1 MSEPVLQK
9 TKVKIKGTSLVK
21 ERSFVL
27 LWIGTFFTGL
37 SFSMFY
43 FAEAWYVVKKLN
55 LESSLGII
63 YIAGATPRIIFML
76 LGGVLADK
84 VSQSKVMFFS
94 DFTKSLIVG
103 ALVILLMLTGEIHLW
118 TLIFFALIFGV
129 LDAFFWPASSS
140 IIPAIVPKNSLT
152 RANSIIQTTSQCTSI
167 FGPMVSGIII
177 VNFDYKGIFG
187 LVASFLLLGSIFVL
201 FIKIGSKNTNIENKQ
216 PILQSLKEGISYVQ
230 KKPVLKAFVLKTL
243 FLNLFF
249 TGPLTIGLPIFV
261 KNVLKGNTLYF
272 SLLESCLAIGMVIGS
287 VILSILNLKK
297 KRGIVSLNSQ
307 MLLALCFLLFSFSF
321 ESWQSITIAIFL
333 GISMTVSSI
342 CAVSLIQTETD
353 SDMTGR
359 VMSIQTLSSMGLT
372 PISYGLTSLLLSLGI
387 NIQIIIFIGALSL
400 LIFTFI
406 LYFKI
411 PILREVD

>member
-1 MSEPVLQK
+1 M
-9 TKVKIKGTSLVK
+9 
-21 ERSFVL
+21 
-27 LWIGTFFTGL
+27 
-37 SFSMFY
+37 
-43 FAEAWYVVKKLN
+43 
-55 LESSLGII
+55 
-63 YIAGATPRIIFML
+63 
-76 LGGVLADK
+76 
-84 VSQSKVMFFS
+84 
-94 DFTKSLIVG
+94 
-103 ALVILLMLTGEIHLW
+103 
-118 TLIFFALIFGV
+118 
-129 LDAFFWPASSS
+129 
-140 IIPAIVPKNSLT
+140 
-152 RANSIIQTTSQCTSI
+152 
-167 FGPMVSGIII
+167 
-177 VNFDYKGIFG
+177 
-187 LVASFLLLGSIFVL
+187 
-201 FIKIGSKNTNIENKQ
+201 
-216 PILQSLKEGISYVQ
+216 
-230 KKPVLKAFVLKTL
+230 
-243 FLNLFF
+243 
-249 TGPLTIGLPIFV
+249 FV